1 MTDAAVIQVMTQML
15 WVSAK
20 ISAPILIA
28 SLVVGLVVS
37 IIQSAT
43 QVQEFTLTF
52 VPKLIVVAGVIVV
65 SGNWVMAEIV
75 SFTEGLFD
83 LIPMLIGKG

>member
-1 MTDAAVIQVMTQML
+1 MTQML

-37 IIQSAT
+37 ILQSAT

-52 VPKLIVVAGVIVV
+52 VPKLVVVAIVIIV

-75 SFTEGLFD
+75 GFTKGLFD
-83 LIPMLIGKG
+83 LIPTLIGKA